1 VLPFGNVIQGT
12 LLEADQSHVEA
23 VEMNALLVEPLA
35 LAETV
40 VGDTE

>member
-1 VLPFGNVIQGT
+1 VIQGT
-12 LLEADQSHVEA
+12 SLDADQSHVEA
-23 VEMNALLVEPLA
+23 VEMNALLFTPFA